1 MDPLSGNVATLG
13 CCKKLM
19 HMECLIKCMQM
30 KLTCPMCRAEHESLK
45 IVQQDNLFVNVLPR
59 NQNFFRDAFF
69 YTTVTAILIVSISFS

>member
-1 MDPLSGNVATLG
+1 MDPLSGNVVTLG

-19 HMECLIKCMQM
+19 HIECLIKCMQM

-59 NQNFFRDAFF
+59 NQHFFRDAFF
-69 YTTVTAILIVSISFS
+69 YTTVTTILIVSISFS

>member
-1 MDPLSGNVATLG
+1 MDPLTGNVATLG

-59 NQNFFRDAFF
+59 NQNFFREAFF
-69 YTTVTAILIVSISFS
+69 YTAVTSIVIVSVSFS